1 MGCRV
6 ATLGALSL
14 DGGRYGIAAPAV
26 EFDSCLPS
34 YLRIT
39 DINDDGTL
47 NQTDR
52 KSVNDPSATK
62 FMLQEGDIVFA
73 RTGNSTGRNYY
84 YDPRDGE
91 FAFAGFLIKFS
102 LDGSKV
108 NPRFVKYY
116 TQSRMYWDWVASFN
130 AGSTR
135 GNINAKT
142 YAQMPILLPE
152 RSTQDAI
159 VAICDALS
167 DKIRVNN
174 RINGYLL
181 ELLKA
186 SAKNLYAEYERNE
199 ELELPV
205 GWRWIEV
212 DEISEMVCRGIT
224 PKYNQNS
231 DETVLGQT
239 CVRNNLVLL
248 ENGRLHSPKKVTEK
262 WLQKYDLLINSTGV
276 GSLGRTAQIW
286 FEPTKLVVDSHV
298 TIVRCKDEKHALYLG
313 FWAFEHEKYIE
324 SLHTGSTGQ
333 TELPRD
339 HVKIIRLVL
348 PSDEALE
355 GFNKMSEPSV
365 RLIAA
370 NQEES
375 KRLATL
381 RDALLPK
388 LMSGEIDV
396 SKIDLTQLNSHLA

>member
-142 YAQMPILLPE
+142 YAQMPILHPE

-212 DEISEMVCRGIT
+212 GEISEMVCRGIT

-262 WLQKYDLLINSTGV
+262 WLQNTTCSLTRRVSVLLAEPLRFGLSPPNLSSTPMSPSSV
-276 GSLGRTAQIW
+276 AKMRSTPFI
-286 FEPTKLVVDSHV
+286 
-298 TIVRCKDEKHALYLG
+298 
-313 FWAFEHEKYIE
+313 WAFGLSNMKSILSRFIREVPARRSFPAITLRLYALSSQATKHWR
-324 SLHTGSTGQ
+324 GST
-333 TELPRD
+333 
-339 HVKIIRLVL
+339 K
-348 PSDEALE
+348 
-355 GFNKMSEPSV
+355 
-365 RLIAA
+365 
-370 NQEES
+370 
-375 KRLATL
+375 
-381 RDALLPK
+381 
-388 LMSGEIDV
+388 
-396 SKIDLTQLNSHLA
+396 

>member
-108 NPRFVKYY
+108 NPRFIKYY

-142 YAQMPILLPE
+142 YAQMPILHPE

-167 DKIRVNN
+167 DKMRVNN
-174 RINGYLL
+174 RINGYL
-181 ELLKA
+181 
-186 SAKNLYAEYERNE
+186 
-199 ELELPV
+199 
-205 GWRWIEV
+205 
-212 DEISEMVCRGIT
+212 
-224 PKYNQNS
+224 
-231 DETVLGQT
+231 
-239 CVRNNLVLL
+239 
-248 ENGRLHSPKKVTEK
+248 
-262 WLQKYDLLINSTGV
+262 
-276 GSLGRTAQIW
+276 
-286 FEPTKLVVDSHV
+286 
-298 TIVRCKDEKHALYLG
+298 
-313 FWAFEHEKYIE
+313 
-324 SLHTGSTGQ
+324 
-333 TELPRD
+333 
-339 HVKIIRLVL
+339 
-348 PSDEALE
+348 
-355 GFNKMSEPSV
+355 
-365 RLIAA
+365 AA
-370 NQEES
+370 
-375 KRLATL
+375 
-381 RDALLPK
+381 
-388 LMSGEIDV
+388 
-396 SKIDLTQLNSHLA
+396 